1 MAKDRNPELP
11 TIARKERKD
20 VTNKESP
27 KLVVAYDR
35 SRNECAVVA
44 HNQTPE
50 AAQSYLD
57 QWSRHLRPES
67 SFVVI
72 DQTKP
77 HQTEDAQKCRAC
89 RETVVRSAQF
99 QPQPAFE
106 RRQK

>member
-1 MAKDRNPELP
+1 M
-11 TIARKERKD
+11 
-20 VTNKESP
+20 TNKESL

-35 SRNECAVVA
+35 THNECAVVA

-57 QWSRHLRPES
+57 QWSRHLRPEC

-72 DQTKP
+72 DQTKH

-89 RETVVRSAQF
+89 RETVVRSARF
-99 QPQPAFE
+99 QPQPTFK
-106 RRQK
+106 RRHE